1 MHVRA
6 CRQGVWHMYLAKLHT
21 HTQTDR
27 QTDRQIHEHTT
38 HISVSQ
44 RQLQR
49 AVLSQRSK
57 HSCGFNYILL
67 STSKERYILKSGGAP
82 LFSSLARILWQT
94 HTHMHTPEV
103 DVGGLEL

>member
-38 HISVSQ
+38 HISVLA
-44 RQLQR
+44 RD
-49 AVLSQRSK
+49 
-57 HSCGFNYILL
+57 SC
-67 STSKERYILKSGGAP
+67 KERCFLRDQSIAVVLITFFHPHQRKDIYLRAEEHR
-82 LFSSLARILWQT
+82 SLAL
-94 HTHMHTPEV
+94 
-103 DVGGLEL
+103 